1 MLYFL
6 CFVINNLT
14 FSAGVLGR
22 DFLMH
27 YRSLF
32 QICRLIIIPLYHLKF
47 QLRLLFPLCPPYSP
61 YSSCLCYMRITTSVK
76 IQSSLFL
83 LRLSAPLAGHNYTIK
98 MANLKTLVIDSNG
111 WETLASERS
120 AWRQEV
126 QQGLPE
132 FEGTL
137 AKQAGTKRQ
146 TRDRPEILITSAH
159 CAEHPRRPRG
169 S

>member
-1 MLYFL
+1 
-6 CFVINNLT
+6 
-14 FSAGVLGR
+14 
-22 DFLMH
+22 
-27 YRSLF
+27 
-32 QICRLIIIPLYHLKF
+32 
-47 QLRLLFPLCPPYSP
+47 
-61 YSSCLCYMRITTSVK
+61 MRITTSVK

-98 MANLKTLVIDSNG
+98 MANLKTLIIDSNG

>member
-1 MLYFL
+1 
-6 CFVINNLT
+6 
-14 FSAGVLGR
+14 
-22 DFLMH
+22 
-27 YRSLF
+27 
-32 QICRLIIIPLYHLKF
+32 
-47 QLRLLFPLCPPYSP
+47 
-61 YSSCLCYMRITTSVK
+61 MRITTSVK

-146 TRDRPEILITSAH
+146 TRDIPEILITSAH
-159 CAEHPRRPRG
+159 FAEHPRRPRG